1 MVGRV
6 RLLKPTLGIFTVT
19 RLARALPEGSVIEIP
34 TAPLQ
39 GARLVDVIWDG
50 NAMMMLVQDLR
61 ERSEIVS
68 GAADV

>member
-6 RLLKPTLGIFTVT
+6 RLLKATLGVFTAT
-19 RLARALPEGSVIEIP
+19 RLARAVPEGSIIEIP
-34 TAPLQ
+34 TAPSQ
-39 GARLVDVIWDG
+39 NARLVDVIWDG
-50 NAMMMLVQDLR
+50 NAMMMFVQDLR